1 MINLNIFTMEKN
13 IFIYQILNLMMVLT
27 LKIKGRRETNEMID
41 LKLASVKNI
50 KILFADDTKIY
61 LDYVISKYG
70 KNYIKLYENKR

>member
-1 MINLNIFTMEKN
+1 
-13 IFIYQILNLMMVLT
+13 MV
-27 LKIKGRRETNEMID
+27 RRETNEMID

>member
-1 MINLNIFTMEKN
+1 
-13 IFIYQILNLMMVLT
+13 MMVLT

-70 KNYIKLYENKR
+70 KNYIKLYENKDSTANIIKTPNLNAKYLS